1 MEEEDNKATTPK
13 DSAPKPL
20 SESDILARVSTAFPH
35 TSNYT
40 QGVLETKRLNGL
52 ELYNRDAF
60 AGDEQIVGRSRY
72 VTDDVFVS
80 VEWTL
85 ATLMSLFDSQ
95 DRVVQFSPTGPE
107 DEPLAEQQTDVVNY
121 VLTQGNSNAKV
132 LHDWLKNGLIG
143 GLGVVTA
150 EFYKD
155 KRWKPA
161 QVLEGVPDHHAVE
174 LENSEDHEILEAGEP
189 YAIPGMEHIPGM
201 DMRDLKVRKSYLDA
215 GVRIRCLP
223 PEDFFVSRDAQF
235 DYQTGGID
243 AALQGFKRTLPR
255 AELVEMGYDAAKVTR
270 IPASGGDHS
279 SYALERNRDQ
289 GFSDG
294 TNDVEAE
301 VDLYE
306 IFMRLDANGDGV
318 RELLRL
324 TIGGTPAG
332 GAVLLGHEE
341 VELAPFAAFVPY
353 MMPNTLNGMSTG
365 DLVGKDQR
373 LKSMFMRGINDNLTQ
388 VLRPQRIADVEGVN
402 IDDLLNSG
410 PDSIIRVKDKDAL
423 SYATTPFVGGQ
434 AFGMIDQI
442 NQSVEHRMGV
452 GPNLMGVDPSQL
464 QNTTATASSQRQTM
478 SQLRLEMIARLFAET
493 GYRYLFR
500 MVTSLLVANMEHT
513 QALTVKLRGNWVPY
527 GTDQWNP
534 DLDIKA
540 NITFGITDKPQKLA
554 ALSNILSQQM
564 TAMQQGAPIT
574 DMGKIYNTL
583 ALIAENSGFKN
594 AERFWNDPAKMPP
607 GAAQPPDKP
616 DPKAQAEQAKM
627 QADIQRAQAQ
637 LQLDREKMQ
646 AEIQLEREK
655 FQAHME
661 LERYKAEQE
670 LELRRQEVGA
680 ETQLKGLQIITKQN
694 AQPQIPNPQ

>member
-1 MEEEDNKATTPK
+1 MEEEASKKTVE
-13 DSAPKPL
+13 SAKSL
-20 SESDILARVSTAFPH
+20 SDQDILNRVSTAFPH
-35 TSNYT
+35 TQNYT
-40 QGVLETKRLNGL
+40 QSTLEQKRLTGL
-52 ELYNRDAF
+52 ELYNRDQF

-72 VTDDVFVS
+72 VTDDTFVS

-85 ATLMSLFDSQ
+85 ANLMQLFDTQ
-95 DRVVQFSPTGPE
+95 EKVVQFSPTGPE
-107 DEPLAEQQTDVVNY
+107 DEALAEQQTDVVNF
-121 VLTQGNSNAKV
+121 VVTQENNHALL

-155 KRWKPA
+155 KSWKPA
-161 QVLEGVPDHHAVE
+161 QVLEGVPNGHAVE
-174 LENSEDHEILEAGEP
+174 LENSDQHEILEAGEP
-189 YAIPGMEHIPGM
+189 YPIPGMEHIPGM
-201 DMRDLKVRKSYLDA
+201 EMRDLKVREARVRSR
-215 GVRIRCLP
+215 VRISVLP
-223 PEDFFVSRDAQF
+223 PEDFFVSKDAQF
-235 DYQTGGID
+235 DYQSGGIQAD
-243 AALQGFKRTLPR
+243 LQGFKRILPR
-255 AELVEMGYDAAKVTR
+255 AELIEMGYDAAKVAR
-270 IPASGGDHS
+270 IPISGGGTS

-306 IFMRLDANGDGV
+306 IFMRLDANGDGE

-324 TIGGTPAG
+324 TIGGQPAS
-332 GAVLLGHEE
+332 GAVLLAHEE

-388 VLRPQRIADVEGVN
+388 VLRPQRVADVEGVN

-423 SYATTPFVGGQ
+423 TTLTTPFVGGQ
-434 AFGMIDQI
+434 AFGMIDLI
-442 NQSVEHRMGV
+442 NQSVEHRTGV
-452 GPNLMGVDPSQL
+452 GPNLMGVDPTQL

-478 SQLRLEMIARLFAET
+478 SQLRVELIARMFAET

-500 MVTSLLVANMEHT
+500 LVTSLLVANMEDT
-513 QALTVKLRGNWVPY
+513 QAMTVKLRGQWVPY

-554 ALSNILSQQM
+554 ALNGIVQQQM
-564 TAMQQGAPIT
+564 TALEHGAPIT

-594 AERFWNDPAKMPP
+594 PERFWNDPSKSGDPAA
-607 GAAQPPDKP
+607 GAPPDKP
-616 DPKAQAEQAKM
+616 DPKVQAEQAKA
-627 QADIQRAQAQ
+627 QADMQR
-637 LQLDREKMQ
+637 MQ
-646 AEIQLEREK
+646 MEMQMKAAAMQQEMELKRYEIDQKIALERFK
-655 FQAHME
+655 I
-661 LERYKAEQE
+661 EQE
-670 LELRRQEVGA
+670 MALKQQEIA
-680 ETQLKGLQIITKQN
+680 HETQLKGIQIVTQQN
-694 AQPQIPNPQ
+694 AQPNIHSPNS